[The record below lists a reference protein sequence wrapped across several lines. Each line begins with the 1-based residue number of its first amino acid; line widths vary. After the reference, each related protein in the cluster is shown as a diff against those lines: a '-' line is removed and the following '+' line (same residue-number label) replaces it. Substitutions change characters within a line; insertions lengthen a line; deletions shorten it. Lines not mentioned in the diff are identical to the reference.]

1 MTDPRPTTLGPLAA
15 PPPPRSVGRWVALGC
30 TAAIV
35 ACLVLALGIV
45 AFVFGTIRRSGA
57 YQLAVSQVRESAA
70 VREAL
75 GEPVEEGWWVTGSVN
90 VTGPSGKASL
100 SFPVSG
106 PRGEATVYVDAVKQ
120 AGEWDLRLLEVS
132 LAKGGERLNLLDDAG
147 ASFKAIS
154 AFLTAAAA
162 GDAATAHGCFS
173 VGLKEALPLEK
184 LASDVSAHADLFRT
198 RELRLVKGRGD
209 GGPRY
214 KGTVVLESGPEVPAS
229 FDLVREGGEW
239 RLSHFKIGS

>member
-1 MTDPRPTTLGPLAA
+1 MTDPRPTTLGPLPA
-15 PPPPRSVGRWVALGC
+15 PPPPRPVGRWVALGC

-35 ACLVLALGIV
+35 AVLVFVLGIV

-75 GEPVEEGWWVTGSVN
+75 GQPVEEGWWVTGSVN

-132 LAKGGERLNLLDDAG
+132 LAKGARVDLLDEAG
-147 ASFKAIS
+147 GSFKAIS
-154 AFLTAAAA
+154 AFLTAAAV
-162 GDAATAHGCFS
+162 GDAATAHGYFC

-184 LASDVSAHADLFRT
+184 LSSDVSAHADLFRT